1 MLEHLSGRDG
11 LVLSRQGGMDP
22 WSSDPVLATTC
33 WIEGNI
39 IRTRFQDFKI
49 IVQIFLFLI
58 MEIKR
63 DVGVVACG
71 LRRTLDFEN
80 YDLYWNE
87 KLLIQCWRIETE
99 TITEDHVP
107 NCMMLFLIIH
117 SWSFN
122 TICKALLAKFIYP
135 SKIYPE

>member
-1 MLEHLSGRDG
+1 
-11 LVLSRQGGMDP
+11 
-22 WSSDPVLATTC
+22 
-33 WIEGNI
+33 
-39 IRTRFQDFKI
+39 
-49 IVQIFLFLI
+49 
-58 MEIKR
+58 
-63 DVGVVACG
+63 
-71 LRRTLDFEN
+71 LDFEN